1 MFVTLV
7 VITFVKHEKMRW
19 DVGDRRE
26 HWKDFNFATQII
38 SKPNP
43 SLQLLLNFALHSL
56 NTVIVIVINIVI
68 VIDIV
73 IVIALPSD
81 AEWSTDGH
89 NKLIE
94 IL

>member
-56 NTVIVIVINIVI
+56 NTVIVIVI
-68 VIDIV
+68 DIV

-94 IL
+94 ILQER

>member
-56 NTVIVIVINIVI
+56 NTVIVI
-68 VIDIV
+68 DIV